1 MSCES
6 CRFNDR
12 ETCLMQVNINVIYEE
27 GSQKADCPYWQS
39 KHFYKGLLSF
49 GVAAPGC
56 LITQKERKDGK
67 ET

>member
-1 MSCES
+1 
-6 CRFNDR
+6 
-12 ETCLMQVNINVIYEE
+12 MQVNINVIYEE